1 MKITLFK
8 NANLI
13 NEGLISLTDVLVV
26 GERIEKIASNISIDN
41 GTTIDLKGKWL
52 LPGIIDDQVHFR
64 EPGLTHKADIAS
76 ESVAALVGGVTTFME
91 MPNTNPQSVTQVE
104 LEKKYS
110 IASKV
115 SPSNYSFFIG
125 ATNDNLDEILKTDST
140 KVCGLK
146 IFMGSSTGN
155 MLVDDLRV
163 LENIFSKVPFLI
175 ATHCEDEQTIK
186 NNLLEAQEKF
196 GEDIP
201 IQQHPIIR
209 NHEACFKSSSFA
221 VDLAKK
227 HRTRLHVLHLTT
239 GIETQLF
246 DAVTPLH
253 LKKITAEVC
262 VHHLY
267 FNNQDYDTLGSLI
280 KCNPAIKTKEDQKK
294 LLESLLDDH
303 IDIIATDHAPHTLE
317 EKNQQYLKSPSGLPL
332 VQHALPMMLDF
343 YHQGKIKAEKMV
355 EKMSHAPAICF
366 KIKERGFVR
375 EGYFADL
382 IVVDPEKIWTVH
394 PENILY
400 KCGWSPL
407 EGRTFKGKVVSTM
420 VNGRFAYFEE
430 TLQSLVPGKRVEFY
444 S

>member
-221 VDLAKK
+221 VDLANK

>member
-1 MKITLFK
+1 MKKILFK

-13 NEGLISLTDVLVV
+13 NEGVISLTDLLVV
-26 GERIEKIASNISIDN
+26 GERIEKIAHNITIDN
-41 GTTIDLKGKWL
+41 ATTIDLNGKWL

-76 ESVAALVGGVTTFME
+76 ESIAAVVGGVTTFME
-91 MPNTNPQSVTQVE
+91 MPNTNPQAVTQEE
-104 LEKKYS
+104 LEKKYA

-125 ATNDNLDEILKTDST
+125 ATNDNLDEILKTDPT

-155 MLVDDLRV
+155 MLVDDLKV

-186 NNLLEAQEKF
+186 SNLLKAQDKF

-201 IQQHPIIR
+201 IQQHPVIR
-209 NHEACFKSSSFA
+209 NHEACHKSSSFA

-227 HRTRLHVLHLTT
+227 HDTRLHVLHLTT
-239 GIETQLF
+239 AIETQLF
-246 DAVTPLH
+246 DNSMPLH

-262 VHHLY
+262 VHHLF
-267 FNNQDYDTLGSLI
+267 FNDQDYNTLGNLI

-343 YHQGKIKAEKMV
+343 YHKGKIKAEKMV
-355 EKMSHAPAICF
+355 EKMSHSPAICF

-407 EGRTFKGKVVSTM
+407 EGRTFKGKVISTM

-430 TLQSLVPGKRVEFY
+430 TLQPLLPGKRVEFY